1 MRREEEAI
9 ISPEGIGSNSGVVGE
24 REREVEG
31 ESSARNQ
38 QIGWGS
44 AYEVVP
50 TQKTRQKTL
59 SPGSVLLFPVQRL
72 YDHQFG
78 LIT

>member
-38 QIGWGS
+38 QMGGGR
-44 AYEVVP
+44 P
-50 TQKTRQKTL
+50 MR
-59 SPGSVLLFPVQRL
+59 
-72 YDHQFG
+72 
-78 LIT
+78 